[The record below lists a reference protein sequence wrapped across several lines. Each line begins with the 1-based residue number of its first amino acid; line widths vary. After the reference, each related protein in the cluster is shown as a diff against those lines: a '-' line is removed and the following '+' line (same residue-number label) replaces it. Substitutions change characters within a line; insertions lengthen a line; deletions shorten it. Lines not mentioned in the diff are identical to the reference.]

1 MNNFKHCKLTGRFKV
16 RAVCQSVLF
25 ILIWTNV
32 ASALDWNDKGWVG
45 ASCPPN
51 IFGTWV
57 SEDMNVENERVLNI
71 RHNKISLITNHI
83 LEEEYSF
90 DKKNMVMNEKFMEVN
105 LQSTLSDE
113 EKSAYLKIRPH
124 LVSSEKYSKNTNT
137 TAQNCLI
144 KVFEFES
151 KNDAK
156 FDKYLNWEIYKLKS
170 R

>member
-1 MNNFKHCKLTGRFKV
+1 MNNFKYFELNRRFEY
-16 RAVCQSVLF
+16 RAVCLTVLF
-25 ILIWTNV
+25 MLISANAV
-32 ASALDWNDKGWVG
+32 SALDWNDKGWVG

-57 SEDMNVENERVLNI
+57 SDDMSIGNEKVLNI
-71 RHNKISLITNHI
+71 RNNKISLIINHI
-83 LEEEYSF
+83 LEEEYYF
-90 DKKNMVMNEKFMEVN
+90 DKKNIVMNEKFMEVN
-105 LQSTLSDE
+105 LQSVLSNG

-124 LVSSEKYSKNTNT
+124 LVSSENDSKNTNT

>member
-1 MNNFKHCKLTGRFKV
+1 MNNFKHFELNSWFKT
-16 RAVCQSVLF
+16 RAVCLAVLF
-25 ILIWTNV
+25 MLILTNAV
-32 ASALDWNDKGWVG
+32 SALDWNDKEWVD
-45 ASCPPN
+45 ANCPPN

-57 SEDMNVENERVLNI
+57 SDDMNIGNEKVLNI
-71 RHNKISLITNHI
+71 RNNKISLITNHI
-83 LEEEYSF
+83 LEEEYYF
-90 DKKNMVMNEKFMEVN
+90 DKKTMVMNERFMGVN
-105 LQSTLSDE
+105 LQSVLSNGK
-113 EKSAYLKIRPH
+113 KSAYLKIRPH
-124 LVSSEKYSKNTNT
+124 LVSSENDSKNTNT

>member
-1 MNNFKHCKLTGRFKV
+1 MNNFKHSELNSRFKI
-16 RAVCQSVLF
+16 RAVCRAVFFLL
-25 ILIWTNV
+25 ILTNAV
-32 ASALDWNDKGWVG
+32 SALDWNDKEWVD
-45 ASCPPN
+45 ANCPPN

-57 SEDMNVENERVLNI
+57 FDDMNIGNEKVLNI
-71 RHNKISLITNHI
+71 RNNKISLIINHI
-83 LEEEYSF
+83 LEEEYYF

-105 LQSTLSDE
+105 LQSVLSNG

-124 LVSSEKYSKNTNT
+124 LVSLENDSKNTNT